1 MVLLAPTQTTPPL
14 PPTLVWVPLPSIPT
28 PLLLPPLLSLFQI
41 RPPLYFCCFMTWPP
55 SHQPMRER
63 AFSVAFPRKVPPIL
77 EVWDPTHDNR
87 RHNHTSPRP
96 YHRLCTP
103 LYLTPASVTSS
114 TSSILLWTFQVTVS
128 VFIVYKLLGIT
139 DETPPLGYSTLV
151 GCQSGDPI
159 NLILVQWI
167 LISLIV
173 VV

>member
-103 LYLTPASVTSS
+103 LYLTPP
-114 TSSILLWTFQVTVS
+114 LL
-128 VFIVYKLLGIT
+128 
-139 DETPPLGYSTLV
+139 PPLHPPSYYERSKLPYPSSLSISSLASLMKHRHWDIVPSLGAKAATRST
-151 GCQSGDPI
+151 
-159 NLILVQWI
+159 
-167 LISLIV
+167 
-173 VV
+173 